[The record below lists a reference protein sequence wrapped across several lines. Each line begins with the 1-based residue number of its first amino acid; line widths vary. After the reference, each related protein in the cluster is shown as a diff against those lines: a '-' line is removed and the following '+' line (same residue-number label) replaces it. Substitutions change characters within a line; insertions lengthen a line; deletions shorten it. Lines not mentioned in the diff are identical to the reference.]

1 MVLGDYKIEV
11 AFSPDLFGACDL
23 NNAIV
28 VVIDVLRAT
37 SAICTALESGV
48 ERVIPVSTLEEALE
62 YQKKGFLVGAERN
75 GEQIPGF
82 DFGNSPYSYKN
93 PELKG
98 KTVVLTTT
106 NGTKAI
112 NMAKDA
118 DMVVAGAFTNISVL
132 SKWLEEQD
140 KNIVF
145 LCSGWK
151 GRFNLEDSLFA
162 GAVIDRISGNYK
174 YRELSDS
181 ALASKYLFHTADADP
196 YKFLRNSSHRKRMH
210 KLNLKKDVKYCLTLD
225 QSTVI
230 PILKGN
236 EMVSLE
242 SYYESITS

>member
-1 MVLGDYKIEV
+1 MLGEYRLEV
-11 AFSPDLFGACDL
+11 AFSPALFGGCDL
-23 NNAIV
+23 DNAIV

-48 ERVIPVSTLEEALE
+48 KKVLPVSTIEEALE
-62 YQKKGFLVGAERN
+62 YQKKGYLVGAERD

-93 PELKG
+93 DELKG

-112 NMAKDA
+112 NMAKEA
-118 DMVVAGAFTNISVL
+118 DMVVVGAFTNISAL
-132 SKWLEEQD
+132 STWLEEQD
-140 KNIVF
+140 KNVVF

-162 GAVIDRISGNYK
+162 GAVIDRLSNNYK
-174 YRELSDS
+174 YAELSDS

-225 QSTVI
+225 QTKII
-230 PILKGN
+230 PVLKGN
-236 EMVSLE
+236 ELIRLE
-242 SYYESITS
+242 EYYESITS